1 MIIMSETCPGPGWK
15 RLFADY
21 VKCEASGRVNVP
33 GPREA
38 FWTRA

>member
-21 VKCEASGRVNVP
+21 IKCEVSGRVIVP